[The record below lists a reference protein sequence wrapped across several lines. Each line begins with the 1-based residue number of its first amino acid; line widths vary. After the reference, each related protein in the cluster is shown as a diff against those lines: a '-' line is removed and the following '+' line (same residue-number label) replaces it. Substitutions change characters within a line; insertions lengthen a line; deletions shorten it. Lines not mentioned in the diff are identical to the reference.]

1 MQGNHAAPPQDHRVV
16 SLLCKRS
23 GEIAQII
30 RDDFGLT
37 PHLDGGSSVFSLM
50 DELNRIKFRDFLLR
64 LEREKAVYNWEL
76 NLTLDGRTELFYF
89 NGGIVDDRLLV
100 VGATY
105 HPGYSYFY
113 DELTK
118 INNQQMVTL
127 RQTIKKLSAQ
137 VVEKME
143 QELRAFDEFSALN
156 NELVSVQRQ
165 LAKTNIE
172 LKLAKE
178 SAEQA
183 NRSKSVFL
191 ATMSHEIRSPMN
203 GIIAMSELLA
213 QSELSEQ
220 QRDSVSII
228 LDSGQLL
235 LTIINDILDLS
246 KIEAGEMRLER
257 SEFDLRSAV
266 RHTLG
271 LLQSR
276 AQLQRTTLQT
286 YIDPRIHPEVI
297 GDGGRFRQI
306 LINLVGNAVKF
317 TQDGEVETRLFLLS
331 RSGGRQRLRLEVR
344 DTGIGISEA
353 DTAQLFTPFYQVDS
367 SLTQRFSSTG
377 LGLSITKHLVELMG
391 GQITVESK
399 LGEGSVFGIEL
410 ELEQADAPAP
420 SADSGRSAARSRLLA
435 KDARSVILLA
445 EDNPVNQHVA
455 SLQLRNLGFEAVVV
469 AANGAEAIELWRK
482 HEPSLILMDNQ
493 MPVMG
498 GLESAKAIREEELR
512 QGMPRV
518 PIVALTAGALAGERS
533 KAFEAGMDAFL
544 TKPVTLDK
552 LAAALLEWLPD
563 AQGHRELRQ
572 PGAGGEEVEAEPLI
586 HVATLEDIAPRPWSA
601 DDRSMLEHLLALYE
615 QDAPAKLHQML
626 EASAAQQHGLM
637 ERLAHNVKSASL
649 SIGFAAVAKL
659 ALELEQK
666 AKYGAGGYESEL
678 ELLRQRYGES
688 CSACRSLLEEV

>member
-1 MQGNHAAPPQDHRVV
+1 MNAAPPQDHRVV
-16 SLLCKRS
+16 SLLCKRT

-30 RDDFGLT
+30 RDDFGLA
-37 PHLDGGSSVFSLM
+37 PHLDGGGSVFSLM
-50 DELNRIKFRDFLLR
+50 DEQNRLKFQDFLLR
-64 LEREKAVYNWEL
+64 LERDKAVYNWEL
-76 NLTLDGRTELFYF
+76 NLTLGGRTELFYF
-89 NGGIVDDRLLV
+89 NGGVVDDRLLV

-127 RQTIKKLSAQ
+127 RETIKKLSGQ

-213 QSELSEQ
+213 QTELSGQ
-220 QRDSVSII
+220 QRESVSII

-235 LTIINDILDLS
+235 LTILNDILDLS
-246 KIEAGEMRLER
+246 KIEAGEMRLDR
-257 SEFDLRSAV
+257 AEFDLRAAV
-266 RHTLG
+266 QHTLG

-276 AQLQRTTLQT
+276 AKLQRTALRT
-286 YIDPRIHPEVI
+286 YIDPRIHPEVL

-306 LINLVGNAVKF
+306 LLNLVGNAVKF

-344 DTGIGISEA
+344 DTGIGISEEHA
-353 DTAQLFTPFYQVDS
+353 GKLFTPFFQVDH

-391 GQITVESK
+391 GQIAVESK

-410 ELEQADAPAP
+410 ELEQAASPAEP
-420 SADSGRSAARSRLLA
+420 ANGGRSAARSRLKA
-435 KDARSVILLA
+435 KDSRSVILLA

-455 SLQLRNLGFEAVVV
+455 TLQLRNLGFETVVV
-469 AANGAEAIELWRK
+469 ASNGEEAMELWRR

-493 MPVMG
+493 MPLMS
-498 GLESAKAIREEELR
+498 GLEAAAAIREEERR
-512 QGMPRV
+512 QDMPRV
-518 PIVALTAGALAGERS
+518 PIVALTAGALASERS

-563 AQGHRELRQ
+563 AQGQQELRQ
-572 PGAGGEEVEAEPLI
+572 PGADEAEGAEAAELI
-586 HVATLEDIAPRPWSA
+586 HVATLEDIAPRPWGA

-615 QDAPAKLHQML
+615 QDTPAKLQQL
-626 EASAAQQHGLM
+626 REAAALDEHDLM

-649 SIGFAAVAKL
+649 SIGFAGVAKL

-666 AKYGAGGYESEL
+666 AKYGAGGYEPELALL
-678 ELLRQRYGES
+678 ELRYGES
-688 CSACRSLLEEV
+688 CAACRGLLEEA